1 VTEQHQHR
9 ARNPGPLPGVY
20 SYHVGAGDVG
30 QRLDHFLH
38 GQEPLAVWT
47 RSQVQSII
55 RAGQVLVNGLS
66 CKTGYRLHVG
76 DHIEARV
83 PVPVPSSYLPAADVV
98 FTILYEDDSLAVLS
112 KPAGLVVHPAAGHQ
126 QHTLVHGLL
135 YRLEHLSGISGEE
148 RPGVVH
154 RLDKD
159 TSGIMV
165 VAKNDS
171 AHRFLIDQ
179 FRQRQV
185 KKTYLAILDGTP
197 RTTEGRIEL
206 PIGRHPV
213 QRKKMAVVPDI
224 GRPAVTTWRIL
235 EKLPYNFSLVAV
247 GLETGRT
254 HQIRVHMAAKGHPVA
269 GDPVYGRKNARYGN
283 LGIVRQ
289 CLHAFRLAF
298 RHPVSQELVVFEAP
312 LYADMAEVLARLRAV
327 VMRSG
332 DGLGERPHG
341 EAGCRDKC
349 NG

>member
-1 VTEQHQHR
+1 MSE
-9 ARNPGPLPGVY
+9 PLPGLY
-20 SYHVGAGDVG
+20 SYEVIADDAG

-38 GQEPLAVWT
+38 GQEPLTAWT
-47 RSQVQSII
+47 RSQVQQLI
-55 RAGQVLVNGLS
+55 RAGQVLVNGLA
-66 CKTGYRLHVG
+66 CKTGYRLHNQDRIQV
-76 DHIEARV
+76 RV
-83 PVPVPSSYLPAADVV
+83 VAPVPSSFTPAADVA
-98 FTILYEDDSLAVLS
+98 FSILYEDDSLAVLS

-126 QHTLVHGLL
+126 THTLVHGLL
-135 YRLEHLSGISGEE
+135 YRLDNLSGISGQE

-165 VAKNDS
+165 VAKNDG
-171 AHRFLIDQ
+171 AHRSLIEQ

-185 KKTYLAILDGTP
+185 EKSYLAILDGIP

-213 QRKKMAVVPDI
+213 QRKKMAVVLET
-224 GRPAVTTWRIL
+224 GRPAVTTWRVL
-235 EKLPYNFSLVAV
+235 EKWSCGFALVAV

-269 GDPVYGRKNARYGN
+269 GDPVYGRKNSLYGA

-298 RHPVSQELVVFEAP
+298 RHPVSRELVAFEAP
-312 LYADMAEVLARLRAV
+312 LYPDMLEVLARLRAQV
-327 VMRSG
+327 
-332 DGLGERPHG
+332 L
-341 EAGCRDKC
+341 
-349 NG
+349 